1 MSSNV
6 FGVSFE
12 ARDANRAATF
22 WAAALGGTVTAGGS
36 SKNAVVEAP
45 NGTASGLRIGFHAV
59 PEDKTVKNR
68 MHFDLI
74 ATEFAVELER
84 LIGLGATALNE
95 VRNGAHWVTLSDPEG
110 NEFDLI
116 DG

>member
-6 FGVSFE
+6 FGVSFD
-12 ARDANRAATF
+12 ARDANRVATF
-22 WAAALGGTVTAGGS
+22 WAATLGGTVTAGGS
-36 SKNAVVEAP
+36 SENAVVQAP
-45 NGTASGLRIGFHAV
+45 NGTPSGLRIGFHAV
-59 PEDKTVKNR
+59 PEDKAVKNR

-74 ATEFAVELER
+74 TTEFAAELER
-84 LIGLGATALNE
+84 LIGLGATTLNE
-95 VRNGAHWVTLSDPEG
+95 VRNGAHWVTLGDPEG